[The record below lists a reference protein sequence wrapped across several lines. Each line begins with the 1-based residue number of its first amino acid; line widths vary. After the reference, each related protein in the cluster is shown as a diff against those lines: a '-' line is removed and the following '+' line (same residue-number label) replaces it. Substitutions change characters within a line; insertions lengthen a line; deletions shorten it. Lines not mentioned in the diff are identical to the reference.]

1 MERVSILGKDTIVVG
16 QDLLDYIV
24 NDILRCVK
32 ASSLIIVT
40 DENIARYHL
49 HPFLNALSHHINET
63 FTAATVKDP
72 PRVLHY
78 IMPPGEAAKTRSTK
92 QRIEDYALS
101 NNCTR
106 DSCFIALGGGV
117 IGDLVGFVA
126 ATFMRGCPF
135 IQVPTTLLAM
145 VDSSIGGK
153 TGVDTQHGKNL
164 IGAFHQPLKVYID
177 LMYLKTLPMREF
189 VNGLGEVIKTACIW
203 SDSDFLV
210 CIPISSRFP
219 RDFLERSEEEIHAL
233 EKILALHTSTTGTD
247 TDTTT
252 EDTALLLRVIL
263 GSVRVK
269 AHVVTHDEKES
280 GLRGLLNFGHTI
292 GHAYEAIL
300 TPDMLH
306 GECVAIGMVREAEI
320 ARHLGYCNDIT
331 VGRLVRCLQAYGLPT
346 SVNDAIVKQRVGAKV
361 CPVDDLLDIMKVDKK
376 NEGKTKKMVMLAG
389 IGKTV
394 EPRAMAV
401 EDDVIRKI
409 LSPAIMIVPSPPVS
423 KHASPRHIKINVPGS
438 KSISNRALVL
448 AALGSGTCRLKGLLH
463 SDDVQVMLDALQ
475 KLVGMEFEWED
486 GGETLVVMGGKG
498 KLSVPKTDIYL
509 GNAGTAARFLT
520 GVCALI
526 PKPSPSSSDATS
538 PSDMCTI
545 VTGNARMKQRPIGP
559 LVAALC
565 ANSVSIEYLGTEGCL
580 PLKITPQNGLQ
591 GGRISLSATISS
603 QYVSSILLSA
613 PYAKSPVTLDLGQ
626 GKVISQPYIDM
637 TIAMMQDFGI
647 RVVRDPGTNVYHVP
661 QGVYVNPSVYAVEA
675 DASSA
680 TYPLAYAAVAGDGC
694 TVTVTN
700 IGRKS
705 LQGDAGFVQVLKAM
719 GCVVDQTDGETTVT
733 GPSSECLRGVDVD
746 MESMTDA
753 FLTASVVGACAAP
766 GSVTRITGI
775 ANQRV
780 KECNRIAV
788 MVEQLKSF
796 GVHAQELEDGIE
808 VFGAGVDGLCV
819 PPGGV
824 KCYDDHRVAM
834 SFSLLACAIQKRDGA
849 ANGGEGAVIKEKKCV
864 EKTWPGWWDALS
876 NVLGVKCVGVDLED
890 HDHDHD
896 EQGLGNPTPMTNDD
910 HSDTLPLI
918 LIGMRGAG
926 KTHLGRVASAYLRRP
941 LIDMDDYFCQH
952 TDGQDIQSYVS
963 QHGWAAFRD
972 LETQLFEKVLQESG
986 SASGGVVVS
995 CGGGLVETPRARQVL
1010 ERLTREGAACVVHV
1024 RREIG
1029 EIEKTLERERGSR
1042 AVLGEG
1048 VREIWERRR
1057 VWFENVSGYEFWSV
1071 NEHNNQQNEQQGV
1084 WEKVDSDFRRFLG
1097 VVMMTRHRQG
1107 VVVPRFDPSGQ
1118 SASWFLS
1125 LTCKNVQNVEKDLDV
1140 LVAGCSAVELRV
1152 DLLTVCDEEF
1162 VGQQVVR
1169 VRRAGVPVIFTVRTC
1184 GQGGKFEGSAEERR
1198 GLVKK
1203 AFKWGCEY
1211 VDVESEDLKV
1221 VSEWRRRE
1229 GKGVGKSVVIGS
1241 WHDVKKES
1249 VWVGKDNDEEKMTF
1263 RNKYDEMKDHCDI
1276 VKLIGVAT
1284 CMQDNY
1290 DVQTF
1295 IDSLPVT
1302 KSTTTQ
1308 AQQQEKPVIALNM
1321 SAIGTLSRVVVNTFM
1336 TPVTHPLL
1344 PTSAAPGQVS
1354 VREINLI
1361 RSSLGLLKPKKFYLF
1376 GKPIG
1381 QSPSPAMHNAGFDA
1395 LGVPFVYERCETDDW
1410 REVKRVVERDV
1421 ADGVFGGASVTIPL
1435 KEDVVSQGVVQG
1447 DEDVGSVGSC
1457 NTVYVRDGRVVGGNT
1472 DWVGIRRCLE
1482 KRLLGGGGGGGG
1494 VGGRKVGVVV
1504 GAGGTAR
1511 AAVWALTRM
1520 GWSVYVWNRTTE
1532 KAHKMVN
1539 EMQPHHGT
1547 GPSVSVVDGFEDAV
1561 VDVSGTDDVVVVSTV
1576 PMGAHDGLIPLLDGL
1591 LTRRTTG
1598 AAAGQSVV
1606 VDMAYSP
1613 RERTALVTRAAQA
1626 GWECVEGLEVLVEQ
1640 GVEQFGIWMGSFRNT
1655 G

>member
-1 MERVSILGKDTIVVG
+1 METVSILGKDTIVVG
-16 QDLLDYIV
+16 QGLLEYIV
-24 NDILRCVK
+24 KDILRSVT

-49 HPFLNALSHHINET
+49 HPFINALNHHIAQIT
-63 FTAATVKDP
+63 TTASSNASKDP

-92 QRIEDYALS
+92 QRIEDYALA
-101 NNCTR
+101 NKCTR

-164 IGAFHQPLKVYID
+164 IGAFHQPVRVYID

-203 SDSDFLV
+203 SDSDFLL
-210 CIPISSRFP
+210 
-219 RDFLERSEEEIHAL
+219 LENHP
-233 EKILALHTSTTGTD
+233 EKILALHTSTTD
-247 TDTTT
+247 TNTT
-252 EDTALLLRVIL
+252 DTALLLRVIL

-346 SVNDAIVKQRVGAKV
+346 SVGDAIVKQRVGSKV

-401 EDDVIRKI
+401 QDDVIRKI
-409 LSPAIMIVPSPPVS
+409 LSPAIMIVPSPSAS
-423 KHASPRHIKINVPGS
+423 KTASPRHIKINVPGS

-498 KLSVPKTDIYL
+498 KLSVPKTEIYL

-526 PKPSPSSSDATS
+526 PKPSSPSSDTT
-538 PSDMCTI
+538 PQETCTI

-559 LVAALC
+559 LVAALR
-565 ANSVSIEYLGTEGCL
+565 ANSVSIEYLGNEGCL

-647 RVVRDPGTNVYHVP
+647 HVVRDPGTNVYHVP
-661 QGVYVNPSVYAVEA
+661 QGVYVNPPVYAVEA

-733 GPSSECLRGVDVD
+733 GPITSKRECLKGVSVD
-746 MESMTDA
+746 METMTDA

-788 MVEQLKSF
+788 MVEQLALF
-796 GVHAQELEDGIE
+796 GVRAQELEDGIE
-808 VFGAGVDGLCV
+808 VFGVGVDGLCV

-834 SFSLLACAIQKRDGA
+834 SFSLLACAIRA
-849 ANGGEGAVIKEKKCV
+849 ANASNGGEGAVIKEKKCV

-876 NVLGVKCVGVDLED
+876 NILGVTCVGVDLED
-890 HDHDHD
+890 HHEHAS
-896 EQGLGNPTPMTNDD
+896 ENRTALADD
-910 HSDTLPLI
+910 SAHHCDTLPLI

-926 KTHLGRVASAYLRRP
+926 KTHLGRVASTYLCRP
-941 LIDMDDYFCQH
+941 LIDMDDYFCHH
-952 TDGQDIQSYVS
+952 TGGQEIQAYVS

-972 LETQLFEKVLQESG
+972 LETQLFENVLKENA
-986 SASGGVVVS
+986 SAGVVIS

-1010 ERLTREGAACVVHV
+1010 ETLTREGGACVVHV
-1024 RREIG
+1024 RRDIG

-1048 VREIWERRR
+1048 VRDIWERRR
-1057 VWFENVSGYEFWSV
+1057 VWFEQVSGFEFWSV
-1071 NEHNNQQNEQQGV
+1071 NEQNQQNETKGV

-1097 VVMMTRHRQG
+1097 VVMMPQPAGGAHS
-1107 VVVPRFDPSGQ
+1107 VVPRFDPTGK

-1125 LTCKNVQNVEKDLDV
+1125 LTCGNVQDVEKDLEV

-1152 DLLTVCDEEF
+1152 DLLTACDEEF

-1169 VRRAGVPVIFTVRTC
+1169 ARRAGVPVIFTVRTR
-1184 GQGGKFEGSAEERR
+1184 GQGGKFDGSAEERR
-1198 GLVKK
+1198 RLVKK
-1203 AFKWGCEY
+1203 GVQWGCEY
-1211 VDVESEDLKV
+1211 VDVESEDLKA
-1221 VSEWRRRE
+1221 VSEWRGQE
-1229 GKGVGKSVVIGS
+1229 GKGVGKTVVIGS
-1241 WHDVKKES
+1241 WHDVKQEA
-1249 VWVGKDNDEEKMTF
+1249 VWVVNDDNVDKITF
-1263 RNKYDEMKDHCDI
+1263 RSKYDEMKDHCDI

-1284 CMQDNY
+1284 CMQDNF

-1295 IDSLPVT
+1295 MDSLIQAT
-1302 KSTTTQ
+1302 KGTTVQ
-1308 AQQQEKPVIALNM
+1308 KPVIALNM
-1321 SAIGTLSRVVVNTFM
+1321 SAVGTLSRVVVNTFM
-1336 TPVTHPLL
+1336 TPVTHPRL

-1395 LGVPFVYERCETDDW
+1395 LGVPFTYEKCETDDW

-1421 ADGVFGGASVTIPL
+1421 ASGVFGGASVTIPL
-1435 KEDVVSQGVVQG
+1435 KEDIVSGGVVQG
-1447 DEDVGSVGSC
+1447 DEGVKSVGSC

-1472 DWVGIRRCLE
+1472 DWVGIKRCLE
-1482 KRLLGGGGGGGG
+1482 KRLVSGVRGGK
-1494 VGGRKVGVVV
+1494 KVGVVV

-1520 GWSVYVWNRTTE
+1520 GWSVYVWNRTGE
-1532 KAHKMVN
+1532 KAHKMVR
-1539 EMQPHHGT
+1539 EMQPHVGS
-1547 GPSVSVVDGFEDAV
+1547 GSVVSVVDGFEDAMIGASR
-1561 VDVSGTDDVVVVSTV
+1561 DDDVVVVSTV
-1576 PMGAHDGLIPLLDGL
+1576 PMGAHGGLEPLIDGL
-1591 LTRRTTG
+1591 LTRRGTSSG
-1598 AAAGQSVV
+1598 AAEGKGQSVL

-1613 RERTALVTRAAQA
+1613 RERTALVTRATHA

-1640 GVEQFGIWMGSFRNT
+1640 GVEQFQIWMRSVGVGGGSACVGVPRREMEAGVEKFVTNR
-1655 G
+1655 